1 MSHMKL
7 YTNQL
12 CPYAHRVR
20 LTLAEKGIDAELI
33 EIDLKNKPS
42 DFVHISPDGRVP
54 LLLHRGAKIWGSAII
69 NEYIDEVMPDPPL
82 MPAAPADR
90 ALARNWIKLADEQLY
105 STTHRFIFTR
115 EAEARRE
122 LVAQLLDHVQFLEN
136 EMMARRPHIGPYLFG
151 DRFTLAD
158 IALYPWFE
166 QSGVLQQLSEFRL
179 PSDCRGLAEWRQAV
193 GERKAVRQHART
205 TDWYAVRY
213 RTYLAA

>member
-1 MSHMKL
+1 MNHLKL

-12 CPYAHRVR
+12 CPYAYRVR

-33 EIDLKNKPS
+33 EIDLKKKPS

-54 LLLHRGAKIWGSAII
+54 LLLHGDAKIWGSAII

-105 STTHRFIFTR
+105 SATHSFIFTR
-115 EAEARRE
+115 EAEARRK
-122 LVAQLLDHVQFLEN
+122 LVAQLLDHVHFLEN
-136 EMMARRPHIGPYLFG
+136 EVMARRPRSGPYLFG

-166 QSGVLQQLSEFRL
+166 QSGALEQLSEFRL
-179 PSDCRGLAEWRQAV
+179 PPDCRGLSEWRQAV
-193 GERKAVRQHART
+193 CERKAVRQYARA